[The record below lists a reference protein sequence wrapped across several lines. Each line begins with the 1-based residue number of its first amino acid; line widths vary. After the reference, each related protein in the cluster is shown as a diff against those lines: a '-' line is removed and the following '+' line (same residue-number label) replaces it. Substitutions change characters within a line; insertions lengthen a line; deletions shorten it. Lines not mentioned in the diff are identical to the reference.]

1 MDYFLVALAG
11 LFSGML
17 VNYLAD
23 VLPVH
28 RRLAAPNCGICGTK
42 YPLGDYLLWPR
53 RCKACGDGKRPFR
66 TWVVEFLFIGGALW
80 LWSSPPDRLGFI
92 GGLALLVYL
101 GLIAVIDIEHR
112 LILNITSL
120 LGAVLGVIV
129 GTLLHG
135 LRDTILGGLA
145 GFGAMFALYGLGAAL
160 MGWLAKKRGQKL
172 DEEALGFG
180 DVNLAGILGFILG
193 WPGILLGLLLTI
205 LLGGIASL
213 VYLLISILAR
223 RYRFDMAIPYG
234 PFLISSAIALIFFRD
249 LVLNYLGW

>member
-23 VLPVH
+23 VLPVY

-101 GLIAVIDIEHR
+101 GLIAVIDIEQNNLVAKLKNDKLTGYDAHDNR
-112 LILNITSL
+112 SFLYIDI
-120 LGAVLGVIV
+120 
-129 GTLLHG
+129 HG
-135 LRDTILGGLA
+135 
-145 GFGAMFALYGLGAAL
+145 
-160 MGWLAKKRGQKL
+160 
-172 DEEALGFG
+172 
-180 DVNLAGILGFILG
+180 
-193 WPGILLGLLLTI
+193 
-205 LLGGIASL
+205 
-213 VYLLISILAR
+213 
-223 RYRFDMAIPYG
+223 
-234 PFLISSAIALIFFRD
+234 
-249 LVLNYLGW
+249 